1 MTSRSHP
8 DSAGRSVRAEVSPSQ
23 ARRVLEEFAS
33 LPDPGRPHPAPFA
46 ILTARERDIVAL
58 LAEGL
63 TNHEIAQ
70 RLVISSKTAK
80 THVSRAMRKLG
91 VDHRARLVALAYQT
105 GFVRP
110 MRLVAGQSPGSL
122 THDGSRST
130 LS

>member
-1 MTSRSHP
+1 MRPRSHP
-8 DSAGRSVRAEVSPSQ
+8 DSAARPAGAQLPPSV

-33 LPDPGRPHPAPFA
+33 LPDPGPAHPASFA
-46 ILTARERDIVAL
+46 ILTARERHIVAL

-70 RLVISSKTAK
+70 RLVISSQTAK

-91 VDHRARLVALAYQT
+91 VDNRARLVALAYQT

-110 MRLVAGQSPGSL
+110 VRLASGQSAGSMN
-122 THDGSRST
+122 DGGSR

>member
-1 MTSRSHP
+1 MTPRSRLDPASRL
-8 DSAGRSVRAEVSPSQ
+8 AGAQLSPSVT
-23 ARRVLEEFAS
+23 RRVLEEFVS
-33 LPDPGRPHPAPFA
+33 LQDPGRPDPAQFA
-46 ILTARERDIVAL
+46 VLTARERHIVAL

-63 TNHEIAQ
+63 TNQEIAQ

-91 VDHRARLVALAYQT
+91 VDNRARLVALAYQT

-110 MRLVAGQSPGSL
+110 VWPATGQSCGSP
-122 THDGSRST
+122 TDHGSR

>member
-1 MTSRSHP
+1 MTPRSHP
-8 DSAGRSVRAEVSPSQ
+8 GSAARPAGTQLSPSV
-23 ARRVLEEFAS
+23 ARRVLEEFAA
-33 LPDPGRPHPAPFA
+33 LPDPVRPHPASFA
-46 ILTARERDIVAL
+46 ILTARERHIVAL

-91 VDHRARLVALAYQT
+91 VDNRARLVALAYQT

-110 MRLVAGQSPGSL
+110 VWPATGQSCGSP
-122 THDGSRST
+122 TDHGSR